1 MNFVYEKWDENGNP
15 IPNFYYLNKKE
26 GIRIV
31 PDLSFVDDLGFETL
45 EVKNCRIKDINK
57 NEKFYFIIS
66 YLDECLFF
74 TKKGKLIFSEE
85 IEYHIIEN
93 NLKIVFISPYES
105 PYNLIPFLTLLKN
118 NIIKKNW
125 KEENF
130 YIINN
135 NSMLYLIKEKLNSN
149 MNFFKMDSL
158 FVLETIKN
166 QIEPNENNLIYN
178 KKFIF
183 LSQNRQPHEHRILL
197 LTHLKNL
204 NLLQDDITNWSL
216 LMTYDR
222 HQSANRVYSTINS
235 IQHMN
240 KRYIDA
246 SDKKLVSDYVEIIN
260 TKKIDYYEENIDQLN
275 LESYKLRE
283 NHSSIKSHL
292 ESYINIVAE
301 TYFSYMPMNVHITE
315 KSIKSFY
322 YFQMPIFLSSY
333 NHVKMLREEYDFY
346 LFDDLID
353 HSYDNELDD
362 VKRFKI
368 VIDEIKRLSNMRE
381 EITSY
386 YKKNID
392 KILHN
397 HFFVKNHSNN
407 KTDEKYFLKL

>member
-15 IPNFYYLNKKE
+15 VPNFYYLNKKE
-26 GIRIV
+26 GLTIV
-31 PDLSFVDDLGFETL
+31 PDLSFVEDLGFETL
-45 EVKNCRIKDINK
+45 KVKNCKIKDINK
-57 NEKFYFIIS
+57 NDKFYFIIS

-93 NLKIVFISPYES
+93 DLKIVFISPYES
-105 PYNLIPFLTLLKN
+105 PYNLIPFLTMLKN

-216 LMTYDR
+216 LMTYDQY
-222 HQSANRVYSTINS
+222 QSANRVYSTINS
-235 IQHMN
+235 IQYMN
-240 KRYIDA
+240 KKYIDA

-260 TKKIDYYEENIDQLN
+260 TKKIDYYFPR
-275 LESYKLRE
+275 S
-283 NHSSIKSHL
+283 
-292 ESYINIVAE
+292 
-301 TYFSYMPMNVHITE
+301 
-315 KSIKSFY
+315 
-322 YFQMPIFLSSY
+322 
-333 NHVKMLREEYDFY
+333 
-346 LFDDLID
+346 
-353 HSYDNELDD
+353 
-362 VKRFKI
+362 
-368 VIDEIKRLSNMRE
+368 
-381 EITSY
+381 
-386 YKKNID
+386 
-392 KILHN
+392 
-397 HFFVKNHSNN
+397 
-407 KTDEKYFLKL
+407 

>member
-1 MNFVYEKWDENGNP
+1 MNLVYENWDENENP

-26 GIRIV
+26 GLKIV
-31 PDLSFVDDLGFETL
+31 PELSFVDDLGFKTL
-45 EVKNCRIKDINK
+45 EIKNCRIKDINK
-57 NEKFYFIIS
+57 NEKFYFVIS
-66 YLDECLFF
+66 YADECLFF

-85 IEYHIIEN
+85 IEHHIIEN
-93 NLKIVFISPYES
+93 DLKIIFISPYES
-105 PYNLIPFLTLLKN
+105 PHNLIPFLTMLKN
-118 NIIKKNW
+118 HIVRKKM

-158 FVLETIKN
+158 FVLETTKN
-166 QIEPNENNLIYN
+166 EVEPNENNLIYD

-197 LTHLKNL
+197 LTYLKNL

-216 LMTYDR
+216 VMTYEEY
-222 HQSANRVYSTINS
+222 HGANRVYSMIDS
-235 IQHMN
+235 MKHMN
-240 KRYIDA
+240 KKYINV
-246 SDKKLVSDYVEIIN
+246 SNNKLVLDYKEIIN
-260 TKKIDYYEENIDQLN
+260 TKKLDYYEDNVN
-275 LESYKLRE
+275 LLDRNTYKLRE

-301 TYFSYMPMNVHITE
+301 THFSYMPMNVHITE

-353 HSYDNELDD
+353 HSYDDEIDD
-362 VKRFKI
+362 VKRFNM
-368 VIDEIKRLSNMRE
+368 VINEISRLSNMRD
-381 EITSY
+381 EIKNY

-397 HFFVKNHSNN
+397 HFFVKNHTNK

>member
-1 MNFVYEKWDENGNP
+1 
-15 IPNFYYLNKKE
+15 
-26 GIRIV
+26 
-31 PDLSFVDDLGFETL
+31 
-45 EVKNCRIKDINK
+45 
-57 NEKFYFIIS
+57 
-66 YLDECLFF
+66 
-74 TKKGKLIFSEE
+74 
-85 IEYHIIEN
+85 
-93 NLKIVFISPYES
+93 
-105 PYNLIPFLTLLKN
+105 
-118 NIIKKNW
+118 
-125 KEENF
+125 
-130 YIINN
+130 
-135 NSMLYLIKEKLNSN
+135 
-149 MNFFKMDSL
+149 MDSL
-158 FVLETIKN
+158 FVLETTKN
-166 QIEPNENNLIYN
+166 EVEPNENNLIYD

-216 LMTYDR
+216 LMTYDQY
-222 HQSANRVYSTINS
+222 QSTNRVYSKINS

-240 KRYIDA
+240 KKYIDA

-322 YFQMPIFLSSY
+322 YFQMPIFLSLY

-362 VKRFKI
+362 VKRFKM